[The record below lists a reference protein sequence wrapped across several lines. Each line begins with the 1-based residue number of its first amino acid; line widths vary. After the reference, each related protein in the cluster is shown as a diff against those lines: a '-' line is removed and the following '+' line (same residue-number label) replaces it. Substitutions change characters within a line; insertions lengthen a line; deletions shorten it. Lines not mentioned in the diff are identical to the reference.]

1 MLFAIESVLES
12 FTNFLRG
19 FFATFGCCLVIFQ
32 SIRFY
37 RTRVEFD
44 IVKLFNLLSQ
54 LEVFLRPFRVVRLEA
69 QRIDAA
75 SMNGA
80 DRSQMR
86 RNCAAGRRHKRQ
98 CRVVCSRQSHTLFL
112 GVLVGDVTIHPVAT
126 RVRHP
131 TLFGA
136 HWSSKLSHLLVE
148 DFQLPTHFSPNPLNS
163 TGLLIQC

>member
-54 LEVFLRPFRVVRLEA
+54 LEVFLRPFRL
-69 QRIDAA
+69 
-75 SMNGA
+75 
-80 DRSQMR
+80 
-86 RNCAAGRRHKRQ
+86 
-98 CRVVCSRQSHTLFL
+98 L
-112 GVLVGDVTIHPVAT
+112 GL
-126 RVRHP
+126 
-131 TLFGA
+131 
-136 HWSSKLSHLLVE
+136 K
-148 DFQLPTHFSPNPLNS
+148 PNELM
-163 TGLLIQC
+163 QQA